1 MAAATE
7 NCKFSVP
14 NLYDFSNYNRFLES
28 LYLDTSLILTFV
40 NWNQVRLEDFPN
52 VTKLLLAEWWL
63 DSKFLESWSSSF
75 LFYWYSTM

>member
-1 MAAATE
+1 MMDNLMNISSKRIISRKNSITYMAAATE

-40 NWNQVRLEDFPN
+40 N
-52 VTKLLLAEWWL
+52 
-63 DSKFLESWSSSF
+63 
-75 LFYWYSTM
+75 